1 MPKSELERQLAES
14 IKAIK
19 AGTFKHATHDSL
31 GERLRKMDE
40 IDKPDALEVGPEA
53 LEAPDDEEW

>member
-1 MPKSELERQLAES
+1 MPKSELVRLMEQS

-19 AGTFKHATHDSL
+19 AGDRPKAKITSL
-31 GERLRKMDE
+31 GERLKRMDDM
-40 IDKPDALEVGPEA
+40 DKPDALEVGPEA